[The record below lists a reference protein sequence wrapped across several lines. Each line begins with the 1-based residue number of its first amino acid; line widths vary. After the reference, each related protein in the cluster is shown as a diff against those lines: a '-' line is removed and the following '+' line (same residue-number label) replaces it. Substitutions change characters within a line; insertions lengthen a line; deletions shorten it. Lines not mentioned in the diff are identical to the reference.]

1 MWQVGVF
8 YCDGGLEASEEDTTR
23 WTDDWICRILQPKQ
37 VSNHYELSPKVLI
50 RFRVRSPNPLHTYL
64 VLS

>member
-23 WTDDWICRILQPKQ
+23 WTDDWISQILQPKQ
-37 VSNHYELSPKVLI
+37 VSNHYEQSPKVLI
-50 RFRVRSPNPLHTYL
+50 HFVF
-64 VLS
+64 

>member
-1 MWQVGVF
+1 MQVGVF

-50 RFRVRSPNPLHTYL
+50 RFVF
-64 VLS
+64 